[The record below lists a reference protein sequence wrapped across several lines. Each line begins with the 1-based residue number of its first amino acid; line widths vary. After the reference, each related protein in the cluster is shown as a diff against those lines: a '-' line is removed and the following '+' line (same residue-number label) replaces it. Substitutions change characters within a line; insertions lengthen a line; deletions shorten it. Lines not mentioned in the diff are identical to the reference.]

1 MSQADTI
8 LMMED
13 PEDKQNVPQVD
24 TGNTIMDPSVQQ
36 EQTATPTPPPSYSQ
50 VVGDA
55 QKQIANEIKEVVPPQ
70 QQAKNN
76 QTQTPQ
82 QPSKPKDDGKKKIWI
97 ASGIGAVI
105 GATLGV
111 AGKAAASN
119 LNKEEGEEE
128 ILLENETPNEEST
141 GLFSEGLSGTT
152 IEDDSLSFSEAFGNA
167 RNTLGANGV
176 FKWRGKLYGTM
187 LKDEWDNLSDE
198 DRQQFAHHAQSVEL
212 EEDNNTDTAEDTTN
226 SEAQEE
232 VTTSSTSEEPNP
244 TPPNPQY
251 EVVEEDEEVTE
262 TNEIEEGT
270 PIEDEEIEEGEPVDE
285 NEEEIE
291 EGEPVEDEEIEEGE
305 PVDENEEEIEEGEP
319 VEEYEEEMIE
329 EEEGTTGDFYYNID
343 EEDEYDDYENEEDP
357 SDFM

>member
-24 TGNTIMDPSVQQ
+24 SGNTIIDPSVQQ

-119 LNKEEGEEE
+119 LNKGEGEEE
-128 ILLENETPNEEST
+128 ILLENEMLNEEST

-232 VTTSSTSEEPNP
+232 VTTSSTSEEPNS

-285 NEEEIE
+285 SEEEIE
-291 EGEPVEDEEIEEGE
+291 EGEPVEDDFEEGE
-305 PVDENEEEIEEGEP
+305 PI
-319 VEEYEEEMIE
+319 EEYEEEMIE

-343 EEDEYDDYENEEDP
+343 EEDEYDDYENDEDP